1 MTMKIGGFE
10 KFSIQLFSIESGSV
24 KDLKLVT
31 QIFDGPTRPKVPDQ
45 TSLDCLWWQAGP
57 DMGR

>member
-45 TSLDCLWWQAGP
+45 TSLDCL
-57 DMGR
+57 